1 MSKVA
6 DGLKSFGEFL
16 RDCRVEALEKIIR
29 EKVYGSD
36 LNGDEASFVHDVR
49 EENILRRASGYLT
62 DTLQT
67 IENGMSADFIVI
79 DLRSVWETL
88 GEITGETAGEGIID
102 AIFSK
107 FCLGK

>member
-1 MSKVA
+1 MQHAV
-6 DGLKSFGEFL
+6 
-16 RDCRVEALEKIIR
+16 
-29 EKVYGSD
+29 
-36 LNGDEASFVHDVR
+36 DV
-49 EENILRRASGYLT
+49 ILRFVDIFYKQNAIPVDDLIRS
-62 DTLQT
+62 TLQT

>member
-1 MSKVA
+1 
-6 DGLKSFGEFL
+6 
-16 RDCRVEALEKIIR
+16 
-29 EKVYGSD
+29 
-36 LNGDEASFVHDVR
+36 
-49 EENILRRASGYLT
+49 
-62 DTLQT
+62 
-67 IENGMSADFIVI
+67 MSADFIVI

>member
-1 MSKVA
+1 MPTNP
-6 DGLKSFGEFL
+6 LL
-16 RDCRVEALEKIIR
+16 LALTPNAERISCPAAESIR
-29 EKVYGSD
+29 PYGSD

>member
-1 MSKVA
+1 MQ
-6 DGLKSFGEFL
+6 
-16 RDCRVEALEKIIR
+16 
-29 EKVYGSD
+29 
-36 LNGDEASFVHDVR
+36 
-49 EENILRRASGYLT
+49 RAAGYLS

>member
-1 MSKVA
+1 MTLRISAKTGE
-6 DGLKSFGEFL
+6 GL
-16 RDCRVEALEKIIR
+16 EALEKVIR